1 MINKLEKIQKQMD
14 NYNKVL
20 ISIQVLKSML
30 SWSDRL
36 GTEEKNEIRSVIK
49 ILQEYGKE

>member
-1 MINKLEKIQKQMD
+1 MINKFKKIKQQMD

-49 ILQEYGKE
+49 ILQEYGKK